1 MTDWQEQQRRIRRA
15 RKLAKQLG
23 VRLSNLRGLDGSGDG
38 GWVLAVPR
46 SFDEVEAEL
55 LVRMRQR
62 EHVQDHTYTRAY
74 PPVRTDMEEIENG
87 DGEVVPVQYI
97 SVNTCRQC
105 GAMVHDE
112 AAHNSWH
119 TWMRSLHGWM
129 ARHRHDHVTSPT
141 PANERD
147 QSPLR
152 RLQDDGSNRQS
163 LRQSLRQARKEGRI
177 EVVPESA
184 AETVAIR
191 RSRVQQALTS
201 LGTNTS
207 PAKLAQHLH
216 MDVWEVREHLR
227 ALEITGLN
235 TVAPKEDQ

>member
-1 MTDWQEQQRRIRRA
+1 MSWRHKERRIRQA
-15 RKLAKQLG
+15 RDMAGKLGL
-23 VRLSNLRGLDGSGDG
+23 RLSNLRSVDNTHADL
-38 GWVLAVPR
+38 WVLAVPR
-46 SFDEVEAEL
+46 SFDDVEAEL
-55 LVRMRQR
+55 LERMRQR
-62 EHVQDHTYTRAY
+62 EHFQDHTYTRAY
-74 PPVRTDMEEIENG
+74 PQVWTDMEYIENG
-87 DGEVVPVQYI
+87 DGESVPVQYI

-105 GAMVHDE
+105 GAIVHDQ

-129 ARHRHDHVTSPT
+129 ARHRHDQLTSPAS
-141 PANERD
+141 ANELD

-152 RLQDDGSNRQS
+152 RLDQGSNRQS
-163 LRQSLRQARKEGRI
+163 IRQPRNEGCI

-184 AETVAIR
+184 TETVAVR

-235 TVAPKEDQ
+235 TVAPKEDR